1 MSRTPIK
8 VALFSEVNSKLGAP
22 FLGLLATH
30 SLVDL
35 VAVVTSPPG
44 KESPYFVQDGEQV
57 NLEHLANAHGVPT
70 FRPESVN
77 DPVLRETLQDLAPD
91 YFIVGNFQQVLKQP
105 LLDIPRVLPVNFHPS
120 PLPEYAGIAPFYW
133 MIRHGARYSAI
144 TALEMDTGLDT
155 GRILMQRKLPMSGR
169 ETALELRTRQE
180 QANVD
185 MLNDLI
191 PLLAEEAFT
200 LTPQNRSTRSYFGWP
215 SDHDYTLDFTATA
228 EEVDRAIRAATAT
241 PEPCAFGGTERVT
254 ILRSDFA
261 GGSRVPPLEAPGTW
275 MRTDDGIYVAC
286 ADAWLE
292 IVTTDLGG
300 IEIPSRT
307 HPLINRMAKQRH
319 ALMSTH

>member
-191 PLLAEEAFT
+191 PLLAEERSPSRPRTAPPART
-200 LTPQNRSTRSYFGWP
+200 SAGPATTTTPSTSLPPPKKSTAPYGPLPPPRS
-215 SDHDYTLDFTATA
+215 
-228 EEVDRAIRAATAT
+228 
-241 PEPCAFGGTERVT
+241 PCAFGGTERVT